1 MRKLV
6 TAAAFVLALASPVR
20 AQESIK
26 IGLIMPLTG
35 TGYAAVWPEK
45 SAAARLIY
53 PFKGWQ

>member
-20 AQESIK
+20 AQESV

-53 PFKGWQ
+53 PFKGGQ

>member
-20 AQESIK
+20 AQESVK

-35 TGYAAVWPEK
+35 TGYAAVWQEK
-45 SAAARLIY
+45 SAAAKLIY
-53 PFKGWQ
+53 PLKGWQ